1 MNYSD
6 DQEEKPESLSVET
19 SAAAPPNG
27 ESKPI
32 DAPGKDDEEERP
44 KSPPAINRKE
54 NQEGKSEASNAD
66 ETTATVEQPPQINF
80 PRPPP
85 QSLERAVSYKQAVFE
100 KAIRAD
106 VVSMSDLRR
115 LGWSVQNIGKPLSST
130 MILMMT
136 RERYKNKRLCVKFWV
151 STRENWCKH
160 LVSNMTTS
168 HFSLFSRRT
177 TDGTRGRAFSR
188 REDTKVTRASLVYLG
203 HASSSIKLCARNQ

>member
-6 DQEEKPESLSVET
+6 DQEEKSESLSVET
-19 SAAAPPNG
+19 SAAPPNG

-54 NQEGKSEASNAD
+54 NEEGKSEASNAD
-66 ETTATVEQPPQINF
+66 ETTATVEQPPQINL
-80 PRPPP
+80 PRPPQ

-115 LGWSVQNIGKPLSST
+115 LGWVNA
-130 MILMMT
+130 
-136 RERYKNKRLCVKFWV
+136 
-151 STRENWCKH
+151 
-160 LVSNMTTS
+160 
-168 HFSLFSRRT
+168 SRRT
-177 TDGTRGRAFSR
+177 QTLERKRAEYREAIKQHYDIDDDTRTLQEQETLRQVLGKY
-188 REDTKVTRASLVYLG
+188 EGELVQ
-203 HASSSIKLCARNQ
+203 APCQ